1 MKFSTRETS
10 CAEFSRGQD
19 AQEKGGTRAGQARG
33 CTRRHCTTLCWNC
46 IINLLW
52 EVHPPT
58 TGQFYLD
65 KNINIFFYFTLLLSF
80 FGRGLW
86 APCSPDLVLSISLS
100 PTVSLQLRRQAV
112 DMIPNQQ
119 PTFPI
124 WERYHWLFVICLS
137 VFKIPRNR
145 KVILP

>member
-33 CTRRHCTTLCWNC
+33 CTRRHCATLCWNC

-65 KNINIFFYFTLLLSF
+65 KTINIFFLFHFTFIF
-80 FGRGLW
+80 FWSWIVGPMQPRFGL
-86 APCSPDLVLSISLS
+86 IH
-100 PTVSLQLRRQAV
+100 
-112 DMIPNQQ
+112 
-119 PTFPI
+119 FP
-124 WERYHWLFVICLS
+124 
-137 VFKIPRNR
+137 
-145 KVILP
+145 LPHCVPSAS